1 MKYKTVFDLIAT
13 EFKKAGIDYVLI
25 GGFAV
30 NAHHFS
36 RFTEDVDFMIAEED
50 ASKVAPVLKNL
61 DFELFHEH
69 KNFMRW
75 KASSEY
81 SKILVDL
88 VFTDRVTLT
97 KVLREG
103 LEATVQGCLMRVP
116 SLEHLLAMK
125 LHAIKQQPERREHKD
140 WLDIME
146 LITVNKVDVRAD
158 RFKELCLKLGTPELY
173 ERILKY
179 APQTKK

>member
-1 MKYKTVFDLIAT
+1 MKYKTVFNLIAT

-36 RFTEDVDFMIAEED
+36 RFTEDIDFMITEED
-50 ASKVAPVLKNL
+50 APKVAQLLKNL
-61 DFELFHEH
+61 NFELFHEH
-69 KNFMRW
+69 KNFTRW
-75 KASSEY
+75 KASSIY
-81 SKILVDL
+81 SNVLVDL
-88 VFTDRVTLT
+88 VFTNRITLT
-97 KVLREG
+97 KVLQEG
-103 LEATVQGCLMRVP
+103 LETTVEGCLMRVP

-140 WLDIME
+140 WLDIIE

-158 RFKELCLKLGTPELY
+158 RFKELCLKVGTPELY
-173 ERILKY
+173 KRILKY
-179 APQTKK
+179 APETEK